1 MVYHCFPCCMA
12 ITWSIYYYTILYLY
26 NSQTNCDKSTCV
38 LNTQSYDIFIFLFEI
53 YGRIKIAYVML
64 TSLHGSPQLRLRMQ
78 NKNILKPP
86 IPANNSA
93 IVTNKHQT
101 LTIDAII
108 WPITRRNANSQQN
121 KRKYKGH

>member
-1 MVYHCFPCCMA
+1 
-12 ITWSIYYYTILYLY
+12 
-26 NSQTNCDKSTCV
+26 
-38 LNTQSYDIFIFLFEI
+38 
-53 YGRIKIAYVML
+53 ML
-64 TSLHGSPQLRLRMQ
+64 TSLHGSPQLWLRMQ

-86 IPANNSA
+86 IRLLLGFLQYANSANNSA

-108 WPITRRNANSQQN
+108 WPMTRRNANSQQN